1 MDEISFIYTCLLIK
15 NWRVENKLVPVFES
29 FKRGN
34 SNKNVLFMINP
45 NEREKI
51 EFSKSVK
58 KRFRKNF
65 DFKGFII
72 P

>member
-1 MDEISFIYTCLLIK
+1 
-15 NWRVENKLVPVFES
+15 
-29 FKRGN
+29 
-34 SNKNVLFMINP
+34 MINP